1 MKTYLIF
8 FDFTFHF
15 NILTAYFI
23 RNYEKLVGWF
33 MTKADIVE
41 KIADGIGLTKL
52 ETEAI
57 VEGFLNTV
65 IQSLREGK
73 GIEIRGFGS
82 YKVKKKNGRLARNP
96 RTGEKVFVE
105 EHYVP
110 VFKFSKDFKSAVDR
124 GIKSSS
130 QNK

>member
-1 MKTYLIF
+1 
-8 FDFTFHF
+8 
-15 NILTAYFI
+15 
-23 RNYEKLVGWF
+23 

-41 KIADGIGLTKL
+41 KVADGTGLTKL

-65 IQSLREGK
+65 IQALMEGN

-82 YKVKKKNGRLARNP
+82 YKVKKKKGRYARNP
-96 RTGEKVFVE
+96 RTGEQVFVE

-110 VFKFSKDFKSAVDR
+110 VFKFSKDFKIAVDS
-124 GIKSSS
+124 GMKVT
-130 QNK
+130 NKTEE